1 MFVYEVNLLLDMF
14 KGKVYIY
21 VGMYILLW
29 LFMMKLK
36 LSDGYW
42 LLIIM
47 IYDFVFE
54 VFLLLYYRFLKM

>member
-54 VFLLLYYRFLKM
+54 VFLLLYYRFLNM